1 MRIICY
7 PADKGGCGF
16 FRVIWPAQ
24 LLAAAGHD
32 VEIRPPENR
41 GLKLRIG
48 PDEHVD
54 DVLDVDDVDVIVFQR
69 LTHQWMAEA
78 VPLLRAKGIAVVVDV
93 DDDLTTVHPR
103 NPAYQSMHPSNAGK
117 FDHATRQVHRHSWKH
132 LTYACREATLVTVS
146 TPALLGRYARHG
158 RGHVLYNHL
167 PDTYYGVP
175 HEDSDIIGWPAALA
189 SHPDDPG
196 AIGGAVARMV
206 AEGARFR
213 VAGDPAGTGA
223 AFGLPWDPE
232 GHTGV
237 GIHDWPAAVAE
248 LGIGIAPL
256 ADTRFNAAK
265 CVDFSMRIC
274 THRGVLEAGEIEPGD
289 QVWRGGWKPVEAV
302 KHDVPEPGFEITTE
316 GGYTLRLTPD
326 HRMLVNGE
334 WTYAKDV
341 AVGDT
346 MAMEPEPVGPTEAVR
361 APWPADSRMSS
372 RGAQLADPY
381 AFLSASDG
389 PRLDITPRWGRFL
402 GAFVGDGCA
411 GQSTQI
417 TISCDGQDQDWIDL
431 LMEDFRAF
439 GFNPLT
445 QSRKTFGGEVIRRR
459 DVRVASAHLLRVLKS
474 WGLTVDREN
483 GRPLRVTKVPEIIW
497 RSPREVIAEFLAGYF
512 EADGSCTSSGVQV
525 VSKDEHLIRDVQ
537 RLLVLFGIV
546 SKISARKTRAQNGF
560 EGSAWYLTLG
570 RDAADVFAREIGFRS
585 ARKSARLAEITSRP
599 HSNAFRPMNWAP
611 KVTDVK
617 PCMVTPV
624 DLQVEGHEYMAA
636 GFVSHNSWL
645 KPLEMSALGVPWVAS
660 PRVEYARLHNL
671 GAGTL
676 ADTPRRWY
684 RELRRLVD
692 SEALRTERAEA
703 GREVAEGLRLSTG
716 VWKWME
722 AWERALR
729 EQRTTAR
736 AA

>member
-1 MRIICY
+1 MRVVCY
-7 PADKGGCGF
+7 PADKGGCGS

-48 PDEHVD
+48 PNDHVD
-54 DVLDVDDVDVIVFQR
+54 DVLDTDGVDVIVFQR
-69 LTHQWMAEA
+69 LTHQWMSQS

-93 DDDLTTVHPR
+93 DDDLSTVHPR
-103 NPAYQSMHPSNAGK
+103 NPAYRSMHPRTGGK
-117 FDHATRQVHRHSWKH
+117 HSWQH
-132 LTYACREATLVTVS
+132 LAAACRDATLVTVS
-146 TPALLGRYARHG
+146 TPALLERYARHG
-158 RGHVLYNHL
+158 RGHVIYNHL
-167 PDTYYGVP
+167 PDAYFGVE
-175 HEDSDIIGWPAALA
+175 HTDSTVLGWPAALA
-189 SHPDDPG
+189 SHPDDP
-196 AIGGAVARMV
+196 AVLGGAVARLV
-206 AEGARFR
+206 SEGARFR
-213 VAGDPAGTGA
+213 VTGDPVGVGA
-223 AFGLPWDPE
+223 AFGLPADPP
-232 GHTGV
+232 GRH
-237 GIHDWPAAVAE
+237 GINPEQWPAAVAE
-248 LGIGIAPL
+248 LGIGVAPL
-256 ADTRFNAAK
+256 ADTVFNRAK

-274 THRGVLEAGEIEPGD
+274 TRRGVLEAGEIEPGD
-289 QVWRGGWKPVEAV
+289 QVWRGGWKLVEAV

-334 WTYAKDV
+334 WTYAKDI

-346 MAMEPEPVGPTEAVR
+346 MAMEPEPVGPTAEVR
-361 APWPADSRMSS
+361 SPWPADSRMGS
-372 RGAQLADPY
+372 RGAQPTDPY

-474 WGLTVDREN
+474 WGLAVDRDN

-512 EADGSCTSSGVQV
+512 EADGCCTSTGVSAL
-525 VSKDEHLIRDVQ
+525 SKDEQLIRDVQ
-537 RLLVLFGIV
+537 RLLLLFGIV
-546 SKISARKTRAQNGF
+546 SKISMKTHRAQNGF
-560 EGSAWYLTLG
+560 SGNYWRVTLG

-585 ARKSARLAEITSRP
+585 ARKSARLAEITGKP

-611 KVTDVK
+611 KVIGVN

-645 KPLEMSALGVPWVAS
+645 KPLELSALGIPWVAS
-660 PRVEYARLHNL
+660 PRAEYTRLHTM
-671 GAGTL
+671 GAGAL

-684 RELRRLVD
+684 RELRRLMD
-692 SEALRTERAEA
+692 NEALRAERAEA
-703 GREVAEGLRLSTG
+703 GRAVAEGLRLSG
-716 VWKWME
+716 NEWRWLE
-722 AWERALR
+722 AWERALSLQR
-729 EQRTTAR
+729 EPGIC